1 MKNLSALT
9 LAAALLQIRRLVKV
23 IWAKGKKNRQR

>member
-9 LAAALLQIRRLVKV
+9 LAAALLLSAALCPLTVC
-23 IWAKGKKNRQR
+23 QRAESG